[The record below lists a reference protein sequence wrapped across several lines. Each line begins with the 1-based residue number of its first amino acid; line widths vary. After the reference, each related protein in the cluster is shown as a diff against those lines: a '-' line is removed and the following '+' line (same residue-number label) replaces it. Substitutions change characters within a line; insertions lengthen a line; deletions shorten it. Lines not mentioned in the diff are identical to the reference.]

1 MAWAWR
7 GRGLGT
13 LRFELTGHYER
24 SPKFGPDLTVRSE
37 QPSKKTFSERIPGL
51 QISASWPVRV

>member
-51 QISASWPVRV
+51 QISAS